1 MQGDGS
7 AAPAPAYTPVAVPHR
22 APGAVRSLTGHHDG
36 RPRRVAML
44 SLHTSPLEQPGTGD
58 AGGMN
63 VYVVELA
70 KRLAERDV
78 AVEIFTR
85 ATSGG
90 LDPVVELAPGVVV
103 RHLAAGPYE
112 PLPREDL
119 PAQLCALASGVL
131 RAEAA
136 RPRGWYELV
145 HSHYWLSGQVGWL
158 AKERWGVPLVHS
170 MHTMARVK
178 NAALAVGDS
187 PEPALREIGETQVV
201 EQATRLVANTSDEAR
216 ALIEMYDADPARVD
230 VIHPGVSLQDF
241 TPGDRA
247 AARARLGLP
256 LDADVLLFVGRIQP
270 LKAPDVLLRAAALL
284 HERRAAEGVAR
295 PLRVV
300 IVGGP
305 SGTGLTGAGSPP
317 RLQRFALRLGIG
329 DLVQFQPPVPHAE
342 LADWYR
348 AASLTAVPS
357 YSESFG
363 LVAVESQACG
373 TPVVAAAVGG
383 LRTAVADGLSGRL
396 VDDHEAAS
404 WATALNAVLDQTR
417 APADA
422 TRVAAAAVRHAAH
435 FGWDV
440 TADAMLQ
447 TYARALSDVRSAT
460 RAAS

>member
-1 MQGDGS
+1 MQD
-7 AAPAPAYTPVAVPHR
+7 AAANGV
-22 APGAVRSLTGHHDG
+22 VRPLHSRRDVGL
-36 RPRRVAML
+36 RRVAML

-63 VYVVELA
+63 VYVVEVA
-70 KRLAERDV
+70 KRLAERDI

-90 LDPVVELAPGVVV
+90 LDPVVELAPGVLV

-131 RAEAA
+131 RAEAS
-136 RPRGWYELV
+136 RPRGWYDLV

-170 MHTMARVK
+170 MHTMARVE

-201 EQATRLVANTSDEAR
+201 EQATRLVANTADEAR
-216 ALIEMYDADPARVD
+216 VLIEMYDADPERVD
-230 VIHPGVSLQDF
+230 VIHPGVDLETFS
-241 TPGDRA
+241 PGDQA

-256 LDADVLLFVGRIQP
+256 TDADVLLFVGRIQP

-284 HERRAAEGVAR
+284 RERRAAAGDPR
-295 PLRVV
+295 PLHVV

-305 SGTGLTGAGSPP
+305 SGTGLTSAGSPP
-317 RLQRFALRLGIG
+317 RLRRFATRLGIA
-329 DLVQFQPPVPHAE
+329 DLVQFEPPVPHAR

-348 AASLTAVPS
+348 AASVTAVPS

-383 LRTAVADGLSGRL
+383 LRTAVADGASGRL
-396 VDDHEAAS
+396 VDGHEAAD
-404 WATALNAVLDQTR
+404 WATVLADVLDETR
-417 APADA
+417 DPARA
-422 TRVAAAAVRHAAH
+422 ARLSAAAVRHAGR
-435 FGWDV
+435 FGWDS
-440 TADAMLQ
+440 TADAMLR
-447 TYARALSDVRSAT
+447 TYDRAIAEVPH
-460 RAAS
+460 AALAGLAG